1 MDRIFGDLDD
11 NDEDD
16 VKINPRTTGD
26 SDELNANNK
35 GDNQETISEGTS
47 QGVVVAKYIYLTV
60 KLDDDAYFNYEPVSK
75 ELLDKFNEVLSTNAT
90 TLELKDSG
98 LKYLP
103 KELGKG
109 DVWVV
114 LFAICF
120 KLLTPLLSKK
130 MDACKKVVITD
141 NQLTMLP
148 RWFAVTFTN
157 LTILYIN
164 GNKLRTVP
172 ANLADIK
179 QLETVDLS
187 NNLISLIPNRFCTLR
202 NLRALNL
209 SGNNLEFLP
218 VGFAQL
224 RQLEELLLAHNQ
236 LAELRDNFGEL
247 SKLEILDLSHNRL
260 IILPDSIANFNR
272 LEEFNLRGN
281 RLKELPATIEQLSSL
296 VLLDL
301 SHNDLKELPN
311 ELGGLSSLTELY
323 LINNKIKKLSKSFC
337 DLNCNVIDVE
347 ENPLVDPPKEV
358 CNEGMEAIR
367 KHFNWTKPSAR
378 NTARSRSTANLQ
390 AELDRSQSASS
401 LQNTINDGTPRDLK
415 RLSTNEKR
423 GMYWE
428 RVIMCDILLTL

>member
-1 MDRIFGDLDD
+1 
-11 NDEDD
+11 
-16 VKINPRTTGD
+16 
-26 SDELNANNK
+26 
-35 GDNQETISEGTS
+35 
-47 QGVVVAKYIYLTV
+47 
-60 KLDDDAYFNYEPVSK
+60 
-75 ELLDKFNEVLSTNAT
+75 
-90 TLELKDSG
+90 
-98 LKYLP
+98 
-103 KELGKG
+103 
-109 DVWVV
+109 
-114 LFAICF
+114 
-120 KLLTPLLSKK
+120 

-247 SKLEILDLSHNRL
+247 SKLEILDISHNRL
-260 IILPDSIANFNR
+260 AVLPDSVANFKR

-301 SHNDLKELPN
+301 SHNDLKELPS
-311 ELGGLSSLTELY
+311 ELGGMSSLTELY
-323 LINNKIKKLSKSFC
+323 LANNKLKKLSKGFC
-337 DLNCNVIDVE
+337 DLNCSVVDLE
-347 ENPLVDPPKEV
+347 ENPLVDPPKDV
-358 CNEGMEAIR
+358 CNEGIEAIR

-378 NTARSRSTANLQ
+378 NAPRSRTSSANLQ

-401 LQNTINDGTPRDLK
+401 LQSTINDGTTPRDLK
-415 RLSTNEKR
+415 RLSTHEKR
-423 GMYWE
+423 GKLE
-428 RVIMCDILLTL
+428 RKYSTRALLLTLPQPS